1 MKIIRFLIRA
11 TTLRCT
17 VRAIPNF
24 SIDVDTMTK
33 RKFHT
38 DYPVKRP
45 KPPSRKKSV
54 KEGSSEEV
62 LLADVKN
69 LLSAQAE
76 RPEEHSDAQDG
87 QSLAE
92 EKPRYSRPERF
103 SELVVKISEL
113 SSTGDGLALAD
124 TSDHVYVVPFS
135 LPGEI
140 VKVKLINCFSR
151 DHYTLTDFIS
161 VIEPAANRNDGL
173 VKCPYFARCSGCQFQ
188 MLPYAEQLVHK
199 KMIIEKAYRN
209 FSSLPPELIPAIGD
223 TIGSPLRYGYRTK
236 LTPHF
241 DGPPGVMSR
250 KARRANEIIK
260 WNEVPPIGFMQKG
273 TRKTIDIEDCPIGTD
288 VVRLGLKLERKRVAD
303 DISIFRK
310 GATLL
315 LRESTKRVP
324 KSKDGDKPRAATK
337 AEQESID
344 VANER
349 AETQV
354 NGTIEPEPQPLVW
367 VPAPETEAKDPLP
380 YTEEKTCVTDQTAIS
395 TEFVDDYIFTNPA
408 GSFFQNN
415 NSILPTFTAYIR
427 EHILGSPPN
436 TKSSNPSHE
445 STPNKNSR
453 EGSSPP
459 PASAAEARPIT
470 NLIDAYCGS
479 GLFSITLSPLFT
491 HTLGIDIAGASI
503 RSAHANAL
511 VNDVSNADFM
521 TADATEIFAAVK
533 FPPDETVVVI
543 DPSRKGCD
551 EGFLKQLLSYAPK
564 RVCYVSCNVHTQARD
579 VGLLVQGMGVER
591 GAPDGGGVWLE
602 RRETRYRME
611 SLRGFDFFPQTGH
624 VEGVAMMA
632 RVD

>member
-1 MKIIRFLIRA
+1 MKIIKNLIRG

-38 DYPVKRP
+38 DHPVKRP

-76 RPEEHSDAQDG
+76 CPEEHSDAQDG

-436 TKSSNPSHE
+436 TKSSNPSRE

-453 EGSSPP
+453 ESSSPP

-533 FPPDETVVVI
+533 FPPDETVVVV

-551 EGFLKQLLSYAPK
+551 EGFLRQLLSYAPK

-602 RRETRYRME
+602 RRETRYRLE

-624 VEGVAMMA
+624 VEGVAMLA

>member
-1 MKIIRFLIRA
+1 MKILKLFLRA

-17 VRAIPNF
+17 ARASSKF
-24 SIDVDTMTK
+24 SIDVETMTK
-33 RKFHT
+33 RKFHN
-38 DYPVKRP
+38 DYSVKRQ

-69 LLSAQAE
+69 LLSAHAE
-76 RPEEHSDAQDG
+76 SPDEHSGVQDG
-87 QSLAE
+87 QILAE

-103 SELVVKISEL
+103 SEIVVKISEL

-161 VIEPAANRNDGL
+161 VIEPAANRNDGR

-199 KMIIEKAYRN
+199 KIVIEKAYRN

-223 TIGSPLRYGYRTK
+223 TIGSPLQYGYRTK

-241 DGPPGVMSR
+241 DGPPGAMSR
-250 KARRANEIIK
+250 KARRANEIIT

-324 KSKDGDKPRAATK
+324 KSKDGDKPRAPTK

-367 VPAPETEAKDPLP
+367 VPTPETEAKDPLP

-436 TKSSNPSHE
+436 TKSSNPSRE

-453 EGSSPP
+453 KSSSPP

-551 EGFLKQLLSYAPK
+551 EGFLRQLLSYAPK

-602 RRETRYRME
+602 RRETRYRLE

-624 VEGVAMMA
+624 VEGVAMLV